1 MAGGTRTW
9 QVRNYVAT
17 GSADRLLEDLS
28 REERAAVA
36 RTIYMTMA
44 QALAP
49 TGVEVRV
56 RNTSVTIAART

>member
-1 MAGGTRTW
+1 MAGETRTW
-9 QVRNYVAT
+9 RVRNYVAT

-36 RTIYMTMA
+36 RTIYVTMA

-56 RNTSVTIAART
+56 RDTSMATAARA